1 VQNGLNNRYRWKRP
15 DMQIAKSLFAG
26 TLFLFL
32 GTTAAVAQDRIEDKV
47 NAVIQPLMKQQDIA
61 GMAVAITHNGQR
73 HYFNYGVASKDTKK
87 AVTDQTL
94 FEIGSISKTF
104 TATLGAY
111 ARAKGKLSLSDPASR
126 FAPELQGTAFEGI
139 SLLHL
144 VTYTPGG
151 LPLQFPEEADHP
163 DRMFDY
169 FKTWKPLYPAGTQR
183 QYSNPSIG
191 LFGYLAAR
199 SMERPFDAVMEQT
212 LMPGL
217 GLKHS
222 YVRVPPDQLSRYA
235 QGYAKDGKP
244 VRVGP
249 GALDSEAY
257 GVKTSSSDLIRFVE
271 ANLRPDTL
279 EPELRQAVATTHTGF
294 YKVGG
299 MTQGLGWE
307 FYISPTLENLLA
319 GNTAQMALLPQTA
332 EPLDPPL
339 PAPADAWI
347 NKTGSTNGF
356 GAYAAFVPGKDM
368 GIVMLANSNYPN
380 AERVKAAFEILN
392 ALKD

>member
-1 VQNGLNNRYRWKRP
+1 
-15 DMQIAKSLFAG
+15 MHIAKSLLAG
-26 TLFLFL
+26 TFILVC
-32 GTTAAVAQDRIEDKV
+32 GTTPGMAQDRVADTV

-61 GMAVAITHNGQR
+61 GMAVAITLNGQR
-73 HYFNYGVASKDTKK
+73 HYFNYGVASKDTNQ

-94 FEIGSISKTF
+94 FEIGSVSKTF

-111 ARAKGKLSLSDPASR
+111 AQAQGKLSLSDPASR
-126 FAPELQGTAFEGI
+126 FAPELRGSAFEGI
-139 SLLHL
+139 SLLNL
-144 VTYTPGG
+144 ATYTPGG
-151 LPLQFPEEADHP
+151 LPLQFPDDADHP
-163 DRMFDY
+163 DRMFGY
-169 FKTWKPLYPAGTQR
+169 YKTWKPLYPAGTQR
-183 QYSNPSIG
+183 LYSNPSIG

-199 SMERPFDAVMEQT
+199 SLGQPFDDVMEHT

-222 YVRVPPDQLSRYA
+222 YVRVPQSQLSRYA

-271 ANLRPDTL
+271 ANLRPEKLDAD
-279 EPELRQAVATTHTGF
+279 LRKAIATTHTGF

-307 FYISPTLENLLA
+307 LYPYPVTLDELLA
-319 GNTAQMALLPQTA
+319 GNSPQMALSPQKVA
-332 EPLDPPL
+332 PLNPPH
-339 PAPADAWI
+339 PAPDNAWI
-347 NKTGSTNGF
+347 NKTGSTVGF

-368 GIVMLANSNYPN
+368 GIVMLANKNWPI
-380 AERVKAAFEILN
+380 AERVKAAHQILTT
-392 ALKD
+392 LESL

>member
-1 VQNGLNNRYRWKRP
+1 MP
-15 DMQIAKSLFAG
+15 IARSILAGIFFLVCGTPVSFA
-26 TLFLFL
+26 
-32 GTTAAVAQDRIEDKV
+32 QERIEDTV

-73 HYFNYGVASKDTKK
+73 QFFNFGVAAKDTKK
-87 AVTDQTL
+87 PVTEQTL

-111 ARAKGKLSLSDPASR
+111 AQAQGKLSLADPASR
-126 FAPELQGTAFEGI
+126 FAPELRGSAFDGI
-139 SLLHL
+139 SLLNL
-144 VTYTPGG
+144 ATYTPGG
-151 LPLQFPEEADHP
+151 LPLQFPDEADHP

-169 FKTWKPLYPAGTQR
+169 YKTWKPLYPTGTQR
-183 QYSNPSIG
+183 VYSNPSIG
-191 LFGYLAAR
+191 LFGFLAAR
-199 SMERPFDAVMEQT
+199 SLGQPFDEVMEHT

-222 YVRVPPDQLSRYA
+222 YLRVPQDQLGRYA

-249 GALDSEAY
+249 GVLDSEAY

-271 ANLRPDTL
+271 ANLQ
-279 EPELRQAVATTHTGF
+279 PEKLDADLRKAIATTHTGF
-294 YKVGG
+294 YSVGG

-307 FYISPTLENLLA
+307 FYPYPIGLDTLLA
-319 GNTAQMALLPQTA
+319 GNAPQMAMAPNKV
-332 EPLDPPL
+332 EPLDPPR
-339 PAPADAWI
+339 PAPDNAWI

-356 GAYAAFVPGKDM
+356 GAYVAFVPGKNM
-368 GIVMLANSNYPN
+368 GIVLLANKNYPIE
-380 AERVKAAFEILN
+380 ERVKAAHRILT
-392 ALKD
+392 ALQAQ